1 MNSMSGS
8 RLAGFVIVG
17 SLLVVPAA
25 AMAQARCPE
34 GKAFNGNCVNPGL
47 AASMRQTS
55 IVFAQPKIS
64 QTALPVLPGLDLLYR
79 YPHQLI
85 PDRLKPAPAFAPSP

>member
-8 RLAGFVIVG
+8 RLAGFMIIG
-17 SLLVVPAA
+17 SLLLVPEA

-34 GKAFNGNCVNPGL
+34 GKAFNGNCVNRGL
-47 AASMRQTS
+47 ATSMRQTS

-64 QTALPVLPGLDLLYR
+64 QTAFPVLPGLDLLYR

-85 PDRLKPAPAFAPSP
+85 PDPLKPAPAFAPSP